1 MNSRYTS
8 RPPDRSIRAADNA
21 GCAMNESRIAGLL
34 IALLF
39 AASPTAAAEKP
50 KLYTNQSYVEDVNN
64 REALPI
70 GDAKAMFAWVLGELP
85 ERVKVY
91 PTENYYYFYFYH
103 QGSRYAGN
111 IRLDAATRDEG
122 KVNFAYYVDMNE
134 WHLKEDN
141 RQYVIFGKDDGVT
154 VEKVEPLLYR
164 VSFGEKSVL
173 FELNDLTAAK
183 PPAGVLG
190 PDEKFLGPIMDESGV
205 RFFLVFNEK
214 LKIFH
219 YILDETGTLA
229 DELFPTKRAPDIL
242 IGRRTGFAFYQDSR
256 LPRKIMIAAF
266 EANVHVNNYFDGP
279 FDQLPDNFIV
289 GDELRRAI
297 VAEAPQL
304 KDEKMD
310 RFGHSPDG
318 SIRYLIGPYIFYRTE
333 DDLYQ
338 FHACATSK
346 KVPHDD
352 YYLCFV
358 GEQDEENGPRKPIPF
373 LKDAGRR

>member
-1 MNSRYTS
+1 LV
-8 RPPDRSIRAADNA
+8 AHFA
-21 GCAMNESRIAGLL
+21 GLAMNEKLIAGLL

-39 AASPTAAAEKP
+39 AVSPAAAAEKP

-64 REALPI
+64 RATLPV
-70 GDAKAMFAWVLGELP
+70 GDAKAMFSWVLGELP

-111 IRLDAATRDEG
+111 IRLEAATRDDG

-141 RQYVIFGKDDGVT
+141 RQYVVFGKNDGVT
-154 VEKVEPLLYR
+154 VEKVERLLYR
-164 VSFGEKSVL
+164 ISYGEKSVL
-173 FELNDLTAAK
+173 FELNDLSAVK
-183 PPAGVLG
+183 PPASALG
-190 PDEKFLGPIMDESGV
+190 ADEKFIGPVMDESGV
-205 RFFLVFNEK
+205 RFFLVFNAK

-219 YILDETGTLA
+219 YILDETIPLA
-229 DELFPTKRAPDIL
+229 DELSPAKRTPDIL
-242 IGRRTGFAFYQDSR
+242 IGRRTGFAFYQDAR

-266 EANVHVNNYFDGP
+266 EGNVRVNNYFDGP
-279 FDQLPDNFIV
+279 FDQLPDNFLQ

-297 VAEAPQL
+297 LAESPEL

-310 RFGHSPDG
+310 RFGNSPDG
-318 SIRYLIGPYIFYRTE
+318 EIRYLIGPYIFYRTE
-333 DDLYQ
+333 DDLYP

-346 KVPHDD
+346 KVAREE
-352 YYLCFV
+352 YYRCFV
-358 GEQDEENGPRKPIPF
+358 GEEEGDGSKKRVPLPL
-373 LKDAGRR
+373 LKGGGRR

>member
-1 MNSRYTS
+1 LVTNITGR
-8 RPPDRSIRAADNA
+8 
-21 GCAMNESRIAGLL
+21 AMNEYRIAGLL
-34 IALLF
+34 FALLST
-39 AASPTAAAEKP
+39 ASPAAAAEKP

-85 ERVKVY
+85 SRVKVY

-111 IRLDAATRDEG
+111 IRLDAVTRDEG

-141 RQYVIFGKDDGVT
+141 RQYVALGKDDGIT
-154 VEKVEPLLYR
+154 VEKVERFLYR
-164 VSFGEKSVL
+164 VSYGEKSVL
-173 FELNDLTAAK
+173 FELNDLSAAK
-183 PPAGVLG
+183 PSANVLG

-219 YILDETGTLA
+219 YILDETIPLA
-229 DELFPTKRAPDIL
+229 DELFPTKRTPQIL
-242 IGRRTGFAFYQDSR
+242 VGRRTGFAFYQDAR

-266 EANVHVNNYFDGP
+266 EANVRVNNYFDGP
-279 FDQLPDNFIV
+279 FDQLPDNFLE
-289 GDELRRAI
+289 GDALRRAI
-297 VAEAPQL
+297 LMESPAL
-304 KDEKMD
+304 KGEKMD

-318 SIRYLIGPYIFYRTE
+318 DIRYLIGPYVFYRTE

-346 KVPHDD
+346 KVAHDD

-358 GEQDEENGPRKPIPF
+358 GDQDEENGPRVPIPF
-373 LKDAGRR
+373 LKGRGRR

>member
-1 MNSRYTS
+1 MAV
-8 RPPDRSIRAADNA
+8 D
-21 GCAMNESRIAGLL
+21 IAGRLMRETRIGGFLL
-34 IALLF
+34 ALLLSASP
-39 AASPTAAAEKP
+39 AASAEKP
-50 KLYTNQSYVEDVNN
+50 KLYTNESYVEDVNN
-64 REALPI
+64 RASLPI

-85 ERVKVY
+85 DRVKVY

-141 RQYVIFGKDDGVT
+141 RQYVVLGKDDGVA
-154 VEKVEPLLYR
+154 VEKVAPLLYR
-164 VSFGEKSVL
+164 VSYGDKHVL
-173 FELNDLTAAK
+173 FELNDLSGVK

-190 PDEKFLGPIMDESGV
+190 ADEKFLGPIMDESGV

-219 YILDETGTLA
+219 YILDETVPLA
-229 DELFPTKRAPDIL
+229 DELFPTKKTPRIL
-242 IGRRTGFAFYQDSR
+242 IGRRTGFAFYQDQR

-289 GDELRRAI
+289 GDELRNAI
-297 VAEAPQL
+297 LAESPEL
-304 KDEKMD
+304 KDEGMD
-310 RFGHSPDG
+310 RFGHTPDG
-318 SIRYLIGPYIFYRTE
+318 SIRYLIGPYIFYRKE
-333 DDLYQ
+333 EDLYQ
-338 FHACATSK
+338 FDACATSK
-346 KVPHDD
+346 KVPHDE
-352 YYLCFV
+352 YYRCFV
-358 GEQDEENGPRKPIPF
+358 ADPEEENGPRIPLPF
-373 LKDAGRR
+373 LKDKGRR

>member
-1 MNSRYTS
+1 
-8 RPPDRSIRAADNA
+8 
-21 GCAMNESRIAGLL
+21 MNEIRIAGFL
-34 IALLF
+34 IALLL
-39 AASPTAAAEKP
+39 AAPSAAAAEKP
-50 KLYTNQSYVEDVNN
+50 KLYTGQSYVEDVNN
-64 REALPI
+64 RAALPV

-85 ERVKVY
+85 SRVKVY

-111 IRLDAATRDEG
+111 IRLEAATRDEG

-141 RQYVIFGKDDGVT
+141 RQYVVLGKDDGVA
-154 VEKVEPLLYR
+154 VEKVERLLYR
-164 VSFGEKSVL
+164 VTYGEKSVL
-173 FELNDLTAAK
+173 FELNDLSAVRS
-183 PPAGVLG
+183 PAGVLG

-219 YILDETGTLA
+219 YILDETIPLA
-229 DELFPTKRAPDIL
+229 DELFPAKRAPQIL
-242 IGRRTGFAFYQDSR
+242 IGRRTGFAFYQDAR

-266 EANVHVNNYFDGP
+266 EANVRVNNYFDGP
-279 FDQLPDNFIV
+279 FDQLPDNFLA

-297 VAEAPQL
+297 LAEAPGL

-310 RFGHSPDG
+310 RFGRSPDG
-318 SIRYLIGPYIFYRTE
+318 AIRYLIGPYIFYRTE
-333 DDLYQ
+333 DDLYP
-338 FHACATSK
+338 FHACATSR
-346 KVPHDD
+346 KVAHDD

-358 GEQDEENGPRKPIPF
+358 ADQDEKNGPRMPIPL
-373 LKDAGRR
+373 LKGGGRR

>member
-1 MNSRYTS
+1 
-8 RPPDRSIRAADNA
+8 
-21 GCAMNESRIAGLL
+21 MNEIRIAGLL
-34 IALLF
+34 IAGLL
-39 AASPTAAAEKP
+39 AASPAAAAEKP
-50 KLYTNQSYVEDVNN
+50 RLYTNESYVEDVNN
-64 REALPI
+64 RASLPI
-70 GDAKAMFAWVLGELP
+70 GDVKAMFGWVLNELP

-111 IRLDAATRDEG
+111 IRLEAATRDEG

-141 RQYVIFGKDDGVT
+141 RHYVVLGKDDGVA
-154 VEKVEPLLYR
+154 VQKVEPLLYR
-164 VSFGEKSVL
+164 VSYGDKSVL
-173 FELNDLTAAK
+173 FELNDLSAVK

-190 PDEKFLGPIMDESGV
+190 ADEKFLGPIMDESGM

-219 YILDETGTLA
+219 YILDETAPLA

-242 IGRRTGFAFYQDSR
+242 IGRRTGFAFFQDAR

-266 EANVHVNNYFDGP
+266 EANVRVNNYFDGP
-279 FDQLPDNFIV
+279 FDQLPDNFLV

-297 VAEAPQL
+297 LAEAPEL

-310 RFGHSPDG
+310 RFGRSPDG
-318 SIRYLIGPYIFYRTE
+318 AIRYLIGPYIFYRTE

-346 KVPHDD
+346 KVARDD

-358 GEQDEENGPRKPIPF
+358 GDQDEENGPRMPIPL
-373 LKDAGRR
+373 LKGKSRR